1 MAEQFDIFGDVSEQS
16 KKIVNK
22 AKRNWENAF
31 QRWSDMQ
38 AQDETSSQGKCG
50 YSLICDWCKDN
61 HYGKPCVRALNAMC
75 REKRITIDYSKR
87 EFEKIWGGIKNEN
100 L

>member
-50 YSLICDWCKDN
+50 HSLICNWCKDN

-87 EFEKIWGGIKNEN
+87 EFEKRQCKVKMKR
-100 L
+100 